1 MDHLAQRLERDMAF
15 DGGRGIRKLLR
26 LKRETVYKKNFS
38 FIYTCHRRVGGW
50 LLKRR
55 LDGSLYKAA
64 PSRRQRD
71 LSGIDLGL

>member
-1 MDHLAQRLERDMAF
+1 VKGYANYCDQ
-15 DGGRGIRKLLR
+15 
-26 LKRETVYKKNFS
+26 RETVYKKNFS

-50 LLKRR
+50 LLK
-55 LDGSLYKAA
+55 DDAGSLYKAA

>member
-1 MDHLAQRLERDMAF
+1 MDF
-15 DGGRGIRKLLR
+15 DRQEKGYANYCDQK
-26 LKRETVYKKNFS
+26 ENVYKKNFS

-55 LDGSLYKAA
+55 LNGSLYKAA